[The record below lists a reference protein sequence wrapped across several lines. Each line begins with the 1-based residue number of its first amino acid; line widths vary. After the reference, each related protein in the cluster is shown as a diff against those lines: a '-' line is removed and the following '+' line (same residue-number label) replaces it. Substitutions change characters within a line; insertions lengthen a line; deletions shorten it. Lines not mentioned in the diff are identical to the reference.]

1 MATIHLRTPIPG
13 PKSKALA
20 QRRVD
25 AIPRGLSIGTPVYV
39 AKAEDAW
46 LEDVDGNRYL
56 DFAGGIGCL
65 NVGHRRE
72 PVVTAVKNQADRFLH
87 TCVQVTPYEEYVRL
101 AERMNQVTPGKFP
114 KKTLFVNSGAEAVE
128 NAVKIA
134 RAHTGRSGII
144 AFEDAF
150 HGRTMMALSL
160 TSKTHP
166 YKAGF
171 APFPGDVYRI
181 PFAYCYRCSYS
192 LKYPSCDLFCARHLE
207 DTFKRV
213 VASEDVAAVIA
224 EPVLGEGGF
233 VVPPKD
239 FFKVLME
246 ICHKHGVLFIA
257 DEVQSGFGRTGHL
270 FASEYYGIEPD
281 ILVTAKS
288 LGGGLPLAAI
298 TGRAEIMDAPGPGG
312 LGGTFAGNP
321 LSCAAALAVLDIFER
336 ENLLARANEVG
347 ERFQKRARAMAEALA
362 DCRRRSR
369 TGRNAGDRT
378 GAVAETR
385 EPAAEETKQITQ
397 YCYEHG
403 LITITAGSYSNVV
416 RVLVPLVVTDQQMDE
431 GMDVLESALQ
441 MVCEKK
447 VPSPSRFSVCD
458 VCGSRATRPRERRAG
473 RRRYNNPRD
482 KFMTVATATLTKVP
496 NYINGQW
503 IDSEGHRVA

>member
-1 MATIHLRTPIPG
+1 MAIIQLKTAIPG

-20 QRRVD
+20 ERRTNAV
-25 AIPRGLSIGTPVYV
+25 PRGLSIGTPVYV

-46 LEDVDGNRYL
+46 NEDVDGNRYL

-72 PVVTAVKNQADRFLH
+72 PVVTAVKNQLDRFLH
-87 TCVQVTPYEEYVRL
+87 TCVQVTPYEDYVRL

-134 RAHTGRSGII
+134 RAYTKRPAII

-150 HGRTMMALSL
+150 HGRTMMTLAL

-171 APFPGDVYRI
+171 APFPGDVYRV
-181 PFAYCYRCSYS
+181 PFAYCYRCSYN
-192 LKYPSCDLFCARHLE
+192 LKYPSCDLYCARHLE

-213 VASEDVAAVIA
+213 VANEEVAAVIA

-233 VVPPKD
+233 VAPPPD
-239 FFKVLME
+239 YFKVL
-246 ICHKHGVLFIA
+246 IDLCHKHGILFIA
-257 DEVQSGFGRTGHL
+257 DEVPSGFGRTGAT
-270 FASEYYGIEPD
+270 FASERYGIEPD

-288 LGGGLPLAAI
+288 LGGGLPLAAV

-321 LSCAAALAVLDIFER
+321 LSCAAALAVLDLFEH
-336 ENLLARANEVG
+336 EDLLTRANELG
-347 ERFQKRARAMAEALA
+347 ERFQKRGEEWKTRFEIIGDVRGLGAMQSIELVK
-362 DCRRRSR
+362 SR
-369 TGRNAGDRT
+369 
-378 GAVAETR
+378 ETR
-385 EPAAEETKQITQ
+385 EPAADETKRIAQ

-403 LITITAGSYSNVV
+403 LITITAG
-416 RVLVPLVVTDQQMDE
+416 T
-431 GMDVLESALQ
+431 
-441 MVCEKK
+441 
-447 VPSPSRFSVCD
+447 
-458 VCGSRATRPRERRAG
+458 
-473 RRRYNNPRD
+473 
-482 KFMTVATATLTKVP
+482 
-496 NYINGQW
+496 
-503 IDSEGHRVA
+503 